1 MDSADSGPAE
11 HGVTAKSGQRGADAV
26 REVVD
31 EIVTAAGYDLEE
43 LTVVAAGRRR
53 MLRVVIDSDDGVDLD
68 DAAEVSRAISERL
81 DALEAQDPM
90 GQAAY
95 TLEVTSPGIG
105 RPLTLPRHFRR
116 ARGRLLAVTPT
127 QGSPFLGRVLLA
139 EDDKV
144 QLLTG
149 PSGVEPRLIG
159 YPDIARAKVE
169 VEFNPPSAQVLALLD
184 AETAATF
191 DNADLADLDEADLD
205 QADRDQADRDQA
217 DEDEDGSR

>member
-1 MDSADSGPAE
+1 MDSADSGPIE
-11 HGVTAKSGQRGADAV
+11 HGVPAKSGQRGADAV

-31 EIVTAAGYDLEE
+31 EAVTAAGYDLEE
-43 LTVVAAGRRR
+43 LTVIAAGRRR

-81 DALEAQDPM
+81 DALDAQDPM

-149 PSGVEPRLIG
+149 PSGVEPCSIG
-159 YPDIARAKVE
+159 YADIARAKVE

-184 AETAATF
+184 AETAAKF
-191 DNADLADLDEADLD
+191 DSADLADLDEADLD
-205 QADRDQADRDQA
+205 QADRDQAD
-217 DEDEDGSR
+217 EDEDGSR